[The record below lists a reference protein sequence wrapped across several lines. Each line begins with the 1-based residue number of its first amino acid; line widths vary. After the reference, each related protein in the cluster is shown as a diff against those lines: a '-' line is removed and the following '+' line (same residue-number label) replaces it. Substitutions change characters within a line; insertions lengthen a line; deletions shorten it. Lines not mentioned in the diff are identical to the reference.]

1 MLVQVEATTI
11 NPSDLLSI
19 EGAIYYKN
27 AKLPIVGGKEGVGR
41 VIKTGNNVKD
51 FQGKRVCFAE
61 LFGGGWSNFVVLR
74 TNYVFVID

>member
-41 VIKTGNNVKD
+41 VIYL
-51 FQGKRVCFAE
+51 
-61 LFGGGWSNFVVLR
+61 LFRL
-74 TNYVFVID
+74 